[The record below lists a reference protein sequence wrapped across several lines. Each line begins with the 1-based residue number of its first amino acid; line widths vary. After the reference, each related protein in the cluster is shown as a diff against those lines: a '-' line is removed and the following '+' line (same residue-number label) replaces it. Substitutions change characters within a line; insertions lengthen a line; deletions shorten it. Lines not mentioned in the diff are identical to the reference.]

1 MYCTFCYLVPIDY
14 SPYLSILLSIISVFF
29 WGGGVILTASHAC
42 LHVLQILP
50 AKLTNNLQNTK
61 LPASYS
67 RFTCK
72 ICRFYDEKTP
82 NHILQGA
89 VSLFSKKKRIARP
102 CGLGLS
108 LERLKYIIRWVN
120 LNCDRTSLFSKFKK
134 GMYKYMG

>member
-1 MYCTFCYLVPIDY
+1 MLIINYIDRVWETFGKHLFHV
-14 SPYLSILLSIISVFF
+14 LHILLPCANRLFSIPFYTSFNYFCF
-29 WGGGVILTASHAC
+29 WGLILTASHAC
-42 LHVLQILP
+42 LHVLQILL

-67 RFTCK
+67 RFSCK
-72 ICRFYDEKTP
+72 ISRFLDGQTP

-108 LERLKYIIRWVN
+108 LERLIYIIR
-120 LNCDRTSLFSKFKK
+120 
-134 GMYKYMG
+134 